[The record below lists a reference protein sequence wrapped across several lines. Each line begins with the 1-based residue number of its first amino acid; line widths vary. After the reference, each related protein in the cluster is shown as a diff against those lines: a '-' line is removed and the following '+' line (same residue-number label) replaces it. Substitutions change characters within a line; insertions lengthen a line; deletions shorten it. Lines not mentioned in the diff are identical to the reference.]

1 MPTLNGLP
9 YPASSAVPDVPGDI
23 LALVTAVDS
32 QLVTGRVNARATAP
46 TELVTVSATAAT
58 GTINFDARTQGVLF
72 YTSNA
77 AGNFT
82 LNFRGNAS
90 TTLNTA
96 LAVGQ
101 SFTAVFFATMGA
113 TPYFLSGITVDG
125 VSQTVRWQGG
135 AAPTGG
141 NASSVDAYSVTI
153 VKTASATYSVFASQ
167 TRFA

>member
-58 GTINFDARTQGVLF
+58 GTVQFDAKTQGVVF

-82 LNFRGNAS
+82 LNLRGNS
-90 TTLNTA
+90 TTTLNSV

-101 SFTAVFFATMGA
+101 SFTANFLVTNGA
-113 TPYFLSGITVDG
+113 TPYYMTAVTVDG
-125 VSQTVRWQGG
+125 AAQTVRWQGG
-135 AAPTGG
+135 TPPSGG
-141 NASSVDAYSVTI
+141 NASSVDAYAVTV
-153 VKTASATYSVFASQ
+153 VKTAASTYSAFGSQ